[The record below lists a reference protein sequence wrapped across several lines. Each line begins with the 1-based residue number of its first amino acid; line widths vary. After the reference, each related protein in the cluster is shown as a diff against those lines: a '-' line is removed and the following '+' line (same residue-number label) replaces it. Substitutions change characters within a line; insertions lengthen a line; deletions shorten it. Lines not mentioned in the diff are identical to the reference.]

1 MTRKKSLLP
10 KPVFGLIEYL
20 LGEYD
25 HMLGLL
31 QSEDP
36 LIPSTTLLGAVRRV
50 LAISRALDRLQPHH
64 RRLFELCYRRKLPR
78 SRVCLEMG
86 ISEEA
91 FLRYRRE
98 LVLAVGQELGFILA

>member
-1 MTRKKSLLP
+1 MGRKSLLS
-10 KPVFGLIEYL
+10 KPVFGLIEHL

-25 HMLGLL
+25 HMLELL

-64 RRLFELCYRRKLPR
+64 RRFFGLYYQRKLPR
-78 SRVCLEMG
+78 SRVCREMG

-98 LVLAVGQELGFILA
+98 LVLAVARELGFILA